1 METRSDYEKKVAEAN
16 DQPARL
22 KKLDK
27 ELRAMGIPK
36 PAPGQSM
43 GEVRNRR
50 AKEAYEKKRKEE
62 RAEASQPSGILGK
75 VKRMIRGGSF
85 N

>member
-1 METRSDYEKKVAEAN
+1 MADQRAYEKKVAEVH

-43 GEVRNRR
+43 GEVRNRK

-62 RAEASQPSGILGK
+62 RAEASQPSGILGR